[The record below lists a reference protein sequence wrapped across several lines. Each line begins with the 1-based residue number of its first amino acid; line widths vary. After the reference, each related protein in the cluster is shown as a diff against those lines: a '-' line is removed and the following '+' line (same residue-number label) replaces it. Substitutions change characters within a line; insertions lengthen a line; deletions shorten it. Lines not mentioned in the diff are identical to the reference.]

1 MRESKNYQQQ
11 DLTELKRKI
20 LKIIDDDRNRAVTFL
35 DVVNEQIQ
43 RQPQAVLLIG
53 DKATQALDNL
63 RKHAGNMI
71 KMYEIEKRKLSGP
84 TKQTDIQG
92 ILSEIEAK
100 EKSGGCKNS
109 KEDSL

>member
-1 MRESKNYQQQ
+1 MREKNYEAN
-11 DLTELKRKI
+11 DLNELKSKI

-43 RQPQAVLLIG
+43 QQPQAVLLIG

-71 KMYEIEKRKLSGP
+71 KIYQIEKRKMSGP
-84 TKQTDIQG
+84 TKPTDIED
-92 ILSEIEAK
+92 ILNDIEKK
-100 EKSGGCKNS
+100 EKLDAGKNT
-109 KEDSL
+109 KDNPM